1 MEGAE
6 KSNTVWR
13 NYEDVVVL
21 AGAPT
26 WLYSAPLEL
35 NLIN

>member
-6 KSNTVWR
+6 KSKTVWR
-13 NYEDVVVL
+13 NYEDVVL
-21 AGAPT
+21 SGAPT
-26 WLYSAPLEL
+26 WLYSAPLKL